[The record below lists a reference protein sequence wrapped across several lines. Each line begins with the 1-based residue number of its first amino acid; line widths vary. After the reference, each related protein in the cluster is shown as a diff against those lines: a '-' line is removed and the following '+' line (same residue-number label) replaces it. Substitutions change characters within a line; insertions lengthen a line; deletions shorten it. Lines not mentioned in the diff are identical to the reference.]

1 MIKLIIRWSIENRP
15 LILLMSLIL
24 AAWGIRSLGSIP
36 LDAIPDLSDT
46 QVIIKTSYPGQ
57 APQIIEDQVTYPITT
72 TMLTVPGA
80 TTVRG
85 YSFFGDSYV
94 YVLFDEDVDPYWARS
109 RVSEYLNEVEKTLPD
124 GAKTSLGPDAS
135 GVGWVYEYALVDK
148 TGQHDLSELRSIQDW
163 FLKYELESVPG
174 VAEIASLGGM
184 VKQYQ
189 IVIDPNVLLRE
200 LVTLSSVVN
209 ALQKGN
215 QEAGASVI
223 ELSEAEYMIRVHGY
237 LSSKEDI
244 GNVGPLGVNSVGDA
258 VFLRD
263 IAEIR
268 EGPAPRRGVAEL
280 DGKGEVVGGI
290 VIMRWQENALETIRL
305 VENRIKELK
314 LALPQ
319 GVELIETYNRADLI
333 QQSIDSLSNKLI
345 EEILIVILVCFL
357 FLMHIRSSLIIAI
370 SLPVGILSA
379 FIVMK
384 YQGINANIM
393 SLGGIAIAIGAMLDA
408 SIVMIENIH
417 KHLEINNANNDS
429 YIDKAENRIKIITD
443 ACVEVGPPL
452 FYSLIIITLSFLP
465 VFALEA
471 QEGRMFS
478 PLVYTKTYAM
488 AAAAGLSITLV
499 PVLAVYFI
507 RGNIKDEYANP
518 VNRWFSS
525 VYQPYIIRA
534 LNSPVKVILIAFVL
548 FLTAVWPWSEIGSEF
563 MPELNEGDLLYM
575 PTTLPGVSIGK
586 GRELL
591 QQTDR
596 LILTVPEVKQVFGK
610 IGRAETAT
618 DPAPLNMLE
627 TTIQL
632 KPKEEWREG
641 MTIKKIK
648 AELDARVNV
657 PGLVNAWLMPI
668 EARIDM
674 LATGVKTPVGIRVT
688 GPELKNVETISQQ
701 IESLAKS
708 IDGTASVIA
717 ERISNGRYI
726 DITIDRYNAGQ
737 QLFNIADL
745 QQIISTAVGG
755 MNITETV
762 EGRERYPVNIRYP
775 YDIRNSIS
783 KLRDL
788 PIVTKHG
795 DLLPLSE
802 FVDIKY
808 SDGPAMIKSENGRL
822 SVYVYIDINDRD
834 LGAYVNELKS
844 VINQEIKLPTGYSLS
859 WAGEFEYYERV
870 KEKLIF
876 IIPLTL
882 IIIFA
887 LLYLSFKNIMEP
899 LLVMLSVPFA
909 LLGGVWLLY
918 FYGVNLSVAVA
929 IGFIALAGV
938 AIEFSIV
945 MLIYL
950 NEAIRKN
957 APQTNEEL
965 RQAVLQGALRRVRP
979 KTMTVAIIIGGL
991 LPILLG
997 EGVGL
1002 EVMRPIAIPM
1012 VGGMFTAPLVSMF
1025 LLPALFYIYKKRSI
1039 PK

>member
-15 LILLMSLIL
+15 LILLLSLVL
-24 AAWGIRSLGSIP
+24 AAWGIRSITSIP

-109 RVSEYLNEVEKTLPD
+109 RVSEYLNEVERSLPE

-135 GVGWVYEYALVDK
+135 GVGWVYEYALVDR

-163 FLKYELESVPG
+163 FLKYELESIPG

-200 LVTLSSVVN
+200 LVTLSSVIN
-209 ALQKGN
+209 ALKKGN
-215 QEAGASVI
+215 QESGASVI
-223 ELSEAEYMIRVHGY
+223 EISEAEYMIRVHGY
-237 LSSKEDI
+237 LTSKEDI

-263 IAEIR
+263 IADIR

-290 VIMRWQENALETIRL
+290 VIMRWEENALDTIRL
-305 VENRIKELK
+305 VEDRIEELK
-314 LALPQ
+314 RALPQ
-319 GVELIETYNRADLI
+319 GVELVETYNRADLI
-333 QQSIDSLSNKLI
+333 QQSIESLSNKLI
-345 EEILIVILVCFL
+345 EEIIVVILVCFV
-357 FLMHIRSSLIIAI
+357 FLMHIRSSLVIAI

-417 KHLEINNANNDS
+417 KHLELNNNADINKS
-429 YIDKAENRIKIITD
+429 ERIKTITE
-443 ACVEVGPPL
+443 ACIEVGPPL

-478 PLVYTKTYAM
+478 PLAYTKTYAM

-507 RGNIKDEYANP
+507 HGKIMNEYDNP
-518 VNRWFSS
+518 VNRWFAS
-525 VYQPYIIRA
+525 VYQPYITRA
-534 LNSPVKVILIAFVL
+534 LNAPLKVIVLACVL
-548 FLTAVWPWSEIGSEF
+548 FLSSAWPWSEIGSEF

-575 PTTLPGVSIGK
+575 PTTLPGISIGK

-632 KPKEEWREG
+632 KPKQEWREG
-641 MTIKKIK
+641 MTIAKIK

-688 GPELKNVETISQQ
+688 GAELKDVEKIAQQ
-701 IESLAKS
+701 IETLARS

-726 DITIDRYNAGQ
+726 DITIDRFNAGQ
-737 QLFNIADL
+737 QLFNVGDL

-762 EGRERYPVNIRYP
+762 EGRERYPINIRYP

-788 PIVTKHG
+788 PVVTKHG

-802 FVDIKY
+802 FAEIKY
-808 SDGPAMIKSENGRL
+808 TDGPAMIKSENGRL

-844 VINQEIKLPTGYSLS
+844 VINDEVILPSGYSLA

-870 KEKLIF
+870 KEKLIY
-876 IIPLTL
+876 IIPVTL
-882 IIIFA
+882 IIIFV

-909 LLGGVWLLY
+909 LLGGFWLLY
-918 FYGVNLSVAVA
+918 FYGINLSVAVA
-929 IGFIALAGV
+929 IGFIALTGV

-950 NEAIRKN
+950 NEAIKKSVPKN
-957 APQTNEEL
+957 NEEL
-965 RQAVLQGALRRVRP
+965 RHAVLQGALRRVRP

-997 EGVGL
+997 DGVGL

-1025 LLPALFYIYKKRSI
+1025 LLPVLFYLYKKK
-1039 PK
+1039 PD

>member
-1 MIKLIIRWSIENRP
+1 LIKLIIRWSIENRP
-15 LILLMSLIL
+15 LILLLSLVI
-24 AAWGIRSLGSIP
+24 AAWGFRSITSIP

-109 RVSEYLNEVEKTLPD
+109 RVSEYLNEVERSLPE

-135 GVGWVYEYALVDK
+135 GVGWVYEYALVDR

-163 FLKYELESVPG
+163 FLKYELESIPG

-200 LVTLSSVVN
+200 LVTLSSVIN
-209 ALQKGN
+209 ALKKGN
-215 QEAGASVI
+215 QESGASVI
-223 ELSEAEYMIRVHGY
+223 EISEAEYMIRVHGY
-237 LSSKEDI
+237 LASKEDI

-263 IAEIR
+263 IADIR

-290 VIMRWQENALETIRL
+290 VIMRWQENALDTIRL
-305 VENRIKELK
+305 VEDRIEELK
-314 LALPQ
+314 RALPQ
-319 GVELIETYNRADLI
+319 GVELVETYNRADLI
-333 QQSIDSLSNKLI
+333 QQSIESLSSKLI
-345 EEILIVILVCFL
+345 EEIIVVILVCFV
-357 FLMHIRSSLIIAI
+357 FLMHIRSSLVIAI

-417 KHLEINNANNDS
+417 KHLELDDNADINVDINAS
-429 YIDKAENRIKIITD
+429 ERRIKIITE
-443 ACVEVGPPL
+443 ACIEVGPPL

-478 PLVYTKTYAM
+478 PLAYTKTYAM

-507 RGNIKDEYANP
+507 QGKIMNEYDNP
-518 VNRWFSS
+518 VNRWFAG
-525 VYQPYIIRA
+525 VYQPYITRA
-534 LNSPVKVILIAFVL
+534 LNAPLKVIVLACVL
-548 FLTAVWPWSEIGSEF
+548 FLTTAWPWSEIGSEF

-575 PTTLPGVSIGK
+575 PTTLPGISIGK

-632 KPKEEWREG
+632 KPKQEWREG
-641 MTIKKIK
+641 MTIAKIK

-688 GPELKNVETISQQ
+688 GAELKDVEKIAQQ
-701 IESLAKS
+701 IETLARS

-726 DITIDRYNAGQ
+726 DITIDRFNAGQ
-737 QLFNIADL
+737 QLFNVGDL

-762 EGRERYPVNIRYP
+762 EGRERYPINIRYP
-775 YDIRNSIS
+775 YDLRNSIS

-788 PIVTKHG
+788 PVVTKHG

-802 FVDIKY
+802 FAEIKFT
-808 SDGPAMIKSENGRL
+808 DGPAMIKSENGRL
-822 SVYVYIDINDRD
+822 SVYVYIDIDDRD

-844 VINQEIKLPTGYSLS
+844 VINDEVILPVGYSLA

-870 KEKLIF
+870 KEKLIY
-876 IIPLTL
+876 IIPVTL
-882 IIIFA
+882 IIIFV

-909 LLGGVWLLY
+909 LLGGFWLLY
-918 FYGVNLSVAVA
+918 FYGINLSVAVA
-929 IGFIALAGV
+929 IGFIALTGV

-950 NEAIRKN
+950 NEAIKKN
-957 APQTNEEL
+957 VPKTNEEL
-965 RQAVLQGALRRVRP
+965 RHAVLQGALRRVRP

-997 EGVGL
+997 DGVGL

-1025 LLPALFYIYKKRSI
+1025 LLPVLFYLYKKK
-1039 PK
+1039 PD

>member
-1 MIKLIIRWSIENRP
+1 MINVIIRWSIDNRP

-24 AAWGIRSLGSIP
+24 AVWGIRSIGSIP

-109 RVSEYLNEVEKTLPD
+109 RVSEYLNEVEKTLPE

-135 GVGWVYEYALVDK
+135 GVGWIYEYALIDK

-189 IVIDPNVLLRE
+189 IIIDPNVLHNE

-209 ALQKGN
+209 ALKNGN
-215 QEAGASVI
+215 QESGASVL

-305 VENRIKELK
+305 VEQRIEELK
-314 LALPQ
+314 LALPK

-333 QQSIDSLSNKLI
+333 QQSIESLSSKLI
-345 EEILIVILVCFL
+345 EEIIIVILVCVL
-357 FLMHIRSSLIIAI
+357 FLMHIRSSLVIAI
-370 SLPVGILSA
+370 SLPIGILSA

-417 KHLEINNANNDS
+417 KHLEINNSNINKS
-429 YIDKAENRIKIITD
+429 ENRIKIISD
-443 ACVEVGPPL
+443 ACVEVGAPL
-452 FYSLIIITLSFLP
+452 FYSLIIITMSFLP

-478 PLVYTKTYAM
+478 PLAFTKTYAM

-518 VNRWFSS
+518 INRWFASI
-525 VYQPYIIRA
+525 YQPYITKA
-534 LNSPVKVILIAFVL
+534 LNSPGKVIVFAFVL
-548 FLTAVWPWSEIGSEF
+548 FLTSVWPWSEIGSEF

-575 PTTLPGVSIGK
+575 PTTLPGISIGK

-674 LATGVKTPVGIRVT
+674 LATGVKTPVGIRVS
-688 GPELKNVETISQQ
+688 GPELKSVETISQQ

-737 QLFNIADL
+737 QLFNVGDL

-762 EGRERYPVNIRYP
+762 EGRERYPINIRYP

-802 FVDIKY
+802 FAAIQY

-822 SVYVYIDINDRD
+822 SVYVYIDIVNRD
-834 LGAYVNELKS
+834 LGAYVNDLKS
-844 VINQEIKLPTGYSLS
+844 VISQNIKLPSGYSLS
-859 WAGEFEYYERV
+859 WAGEFEYFERV
-870 KEKLIF
+870 KEKLIY

-882 IIIFA
+882 IIIFV

-899 LLVMLSVPFA
+899 LLIMLSVPFA

-918 FYGVNLSVAVA
+918 FYNVNLSVAVA

-938 AIEFSIV
+938 AIEFGIV

-950 NEAIRKN
+950 NQAINKSE
-957 APQTNEEL
+957 PQTNEEL

-997 EGVGL
+997 EGTGL

-1025 LLPALFYIYKKRSI
+1025 LLPVLFYFYKKKSD
-1039 PK
+1039 

>member
-1 MIKLIIRWSIENRP
+1 
-15 LILLMSLIL
+15 MSLIL
-24 AAWGIRSLGSIP
+24 TVWGLRSIGSIP

-46 QVIIKTSYPGQ
+46 QVIIKTSFPGQ

-80 TTVRG
+80 STVRG

-135 GVGWVYEYALVDK
+135 GVGWVYEYALIDK

-163 FLKYELESVPG
+163 FLKYELESIPG

-200 LVTLSSVVN
+200 LVTLSSVIK
-209 ALQKGN
+209 ALKNGN
-215 QEAGASVI
+215 QESGASVL

-258 VFLRD
+258 VFMRD

-305 VENRIKELK
+305 VEQRIEELK

-333 QQSIDSLSNKLI
+333 QQSIESLSKKLI
-345 EEILIVILVCFL
+345 EEIIIVILVCVL
-357 FLMHIRSSLIIAI
+357 FLMHVRSSLVIAI

-417 KHLEINNANNDS
+417 KHIEINNSAVN
-429 YIDKAENRIKIITD
+429 KVEQRIKIITD

-478 PLVYTKTYAM
+478 PLAYTKTYAM

-507 RGNIKDEYANP
+507 RGNIKDEFSNP
-518 VNRWFSS
+518 LNRWFSS
-525 VYQPYIIRA
+525 IYQPYITRA
-534 LNSPVKVILIAFVL
+534 LNSPVKVILMAFVL
-548 FLTAVWPWSEIGSEF
+548 FLTSAWPWSEIGSEF
-563 MPELNEGDLLYM
+563 MPQLNEGDLLYM
-575 PTTLPGVSIGK
+575 PTTLPGISIGK

-632 KPKEEWREG
+632 KPKEQWREG

-674 LATGVKTPVGIRVT
+674 LATGVKTPVGIRVS
-688 GPELKNVETISQQ
+688 GPELKKVEKISQQ

-737 QLFNIADL
+737 QLFNVGDL

-755 MNITETV
+755 MNITETL
-762 EGRERYPVNIRYP
+762 EGRERYPINIRYP

-802 FVDIKY
+802 FADIQY

-822 SVYVYIDINDRD
+822 SVYVYIDIANRD
-834 LGAYVNELKS
+834 LGAYVNDLKLL
-844 VINQEIKLPTGYSLS
+844 INQEIKLPSGYSLS
-859 WAGEFEYYERV
+859 WAGEFEYFERV
-870 KEKLIF
+870 KEKLLY

-882 IIIFA
+882 IIIFV

-899 LLVMLSVPFA
+899 LLIMLSVPFA

-918 FYGVNLSVAVA
+918 FYGLNLSVAVA
-929 IGFIALAGV
+929 IGFIALTGV

-950 NEAIRKN
+950 NEAIKKT

-997 EGVGL
+997 EGSGL
-1002 EVMRPIAIPM
+1002 EVMRPIAVPM

-1025 LLPALFYIYKKRSI
+1025 LLPVLFYLYKKNSLFR
-1039 PK
+1039 KL

>member
-1 MIKLIIRWSIENRP
+1 
-15 LILLMSLIL
+15 MSLIL
-24 AAWGIRSLGSIP
+24 AVWGIRSIGSIP

-109 RVSEYLNEVEKTLPD
+109 RVSEYLNEVERTLPE

-163 FLKYELESVPG
+163 FLKYELESIPG

-200 LVTLSSVVN
+200 LVTLSSVIN

-215 QEAGASVI
+215 QESGASVLEI
-223 ELSEAEYMIRVHGY
+223 SEAEYMIRVHGY

-305 VENRIKELK
+305 VENRIEELK

-319 GVELIETYNRADLI
+319 GVELIETYNRANLI
-333 QQSIDSLSNKLI
+333 QRSIKSLTDKLI
-345 EEILIVILVCFL
+345 EEIIVVILVCVL
-357 FLMHIRSSLIIAI
+357 FLMHIRSSLVIAI

-429 YIDKAENRIKIITD
+429 YANKTENRIKIITD

-499 PVLAVYFI
+499 PVLSVYFI
-507 RGNIKDEYANP
+507 RGNIKDEHANP
-518 VNRWFSS
+518 INRWFSS

-534 LNSPVKVILIAFVL
+534 LNAPVKVILIAFVL
-548 FLTAVWPWSEIGSEF
+548 FLTSVWPWSETGSEF

-674 LATGVKTPVGIRVT
+674 LATGVKTPVGIRVS

-737 QLFNIADL
+737 QLFNVGDL

-802 FVDIKY
+802 FADIQY

-822 SVYVYIDINDRD
+822 SVYVYIDIADRD

-844 VINQEIKLPTGYSLS
+844 MIDQKIKLPTGYSLS
-859 WAGEFEYYERV
+859 WAGEFEYFERV
-870 KEKLIF
+870 KEKLIY

-882 IIIFA
+882 IIIFV
-887 LLYLSFKNIMEP
+887 LLYLSFKNIIEP
-899 LLVMLSVPFA
+899 LLIMLSVPFA
-909 LLGGVWLLY
+909 LLGGIWLLY
-918 FYGVNLSVAVA
+918 FYGLNLSVAVA
-929 IGFIALAGV
+929 IGFIALTGV

-950 NEAIRKN
+950 NDAIKKSV
-957 APQTNEEL
+957 PVTNEEL
-965 RQAVLQGALRRVRP
+965 RQAVLQGALKRVRP

-997 EGVGL
+997 EGTGL

-1012 VGGMFTAPLVSMF
+1012 IGGMFTAPLVSMF
-1025 LLPALFYIYKKRSI
+1025 LLPVLFYLYKKK
-1039 PK
+1039 PD

>member
-1 MIKLIIRWSIENRP
+1 LIKTIIRWSIENRP
-15 LILLMSLIL
+15 MILLISLIL
-24 AAWGIRSLGSIP
+24 AVWGVRSISSIP

-57 APQIIEDQVTYPITT
+57 SPQIIEDQITYPVTT
-72 TMLTVPGA
+72 AMLGVPGA

-109 RVSEYLNEVEKTLPD
+109 RVSEYLNEIEKTLPER
-124 GAKTSLGPDAS
+124 AKVSLGPDAS
-135 GVGWVYEYALVDK
+135 GVGWVYEYALIDK
-148 TGQHDLSELRSIQDW
+148 TGKHDLSELRSIQDW
-163 FLKYELESVPG
+163 FLKYELEPLPG

-189 IVIDPNVLLRE
+189 IILDPNVLHNE

-209 ALQKGN
+209 ALHNGN

-223 ELSEAEYMIRVHGY
+223 EMSEAEYMIRVHGY
-237 LSSKEDI
+237 LSGKEELARL
-244 GNVGPLGVNSVGDA
+244 GPLGVNSVGDA
-258 VFLRD
+258 VFLGNV
-263 IAEIR
+263 AEIR

-290 VIMRWQENALETIRL
+290 VIMRWKENALDTIRL
-305 VENRIKELK
+305 VQDRIEQLRS
-314 LALPQ
+314 ALPE

-333 QQSIDSLSNKLI
+333 HQSIKSLSKRLI
-345 EEILIVILVCFL
+345 EEIIIVILVCAL
-357 FLMHIRSSLIIAI
+357 FLLHIRSSLVVAI
-370 SLPVGILSA
+370 SLPIGILTA
-379 FIVMK
+379 FIVIK
-384 YQGINANIM
+384 HQGINANIM

-417 KHLEINNANNDS
+417 KQLELNHG
-429 YIDKAENRIKIITD
+429 KEVNRIQIITD
-443 ACVEVGPPL
+443 ACIEVGPPL
-452 FYSLIIITLSFLP
+452 FYSLIIIALSFLP

-471 QEGRMFS
+471 QEGRLFI
-478 PLVYTKTYAM
+478 PLAYTKTYAM

-507 RGNIKDEYANP
+507 RGNIKNEDANP
-518 VNRWFSS
+518 INRWLAR
-525 VYQPYIIRA
+525 VYEPYITFA
-534 LNSPVKVILIAFVL
+534 LHSPLKTLVIASVL
-548 FLTAVWPWSEIGSEF
+548 LLSTAWPWSETGSEF

-575 PTTLPGVSIGK
+575 PTTLPSISIGK

-627 TTIQL
+627 TTIRL
-632 KPKEEWREG
+632 KPKNEWREG
-641 MTIKKIK
+641 MNIEKIK
-648 AELDARVNV
+648 AELDEKVKV

-668 EARIDM
+668 GARIDM
-674 LATGVKTPVGIRVT
+674 LATGVKTPVGIKVS
-688 GPELKNVETISQQ
+688 GKTIEGIENISLQ
-701 IESLAKS
+701 IEKLAKT

-717 ERISNGRYI
+717 ERTSNGRYI

-755 MNITETV
+755 INITETV
-762 EGRERYPVNIRYP
+762 EGRERYPVNVRYP
-775 YDIRNSIS
+775 HDMRNSVS

-802 FVDIKY
+802 LADIKIV
-808 SDGPAMIKSENGRL
+808 DGPAMIKSENGRL
-822 SVYVYIDINDRD
+822 SSYVYIDIRDRD
-834 LGAYVNELKS
+834 MGTYVEELKS
-844 VINQEIKLPTGYSLS
+844 LLDHAIKLPAGYSLT
-859 WAGEFEYYERV
+859 WAGKLQYYERA
-870 KEKLIF
+870 KEKLF
-876 IIPLTL
+876 YIIPLVL
-882 IIIFA
+882 VIIFI
-887 LLYLSFKNIMEP
+887 LLFLSFKNIIEP
-899 LLVMLSVPFA
+899 LLVMMSVPFA

-918 FYGVNLSVAVA
+918 FYGINLSVAVA

-938 AIEFSIV
+938 ATEFGIV

-950 NEAIRKN
+950 NEAIKRNK
-957 APQTNEEL
+957 PQTRETL
-965 RQAVLQGALRRVRP
+965 RQAVLEGALKRVRP
-979 KTMTVAIIIGGL
+979 KTMTVAVIIGGL
-991 LPILLG
+991 LPILLSDG
-997 EGVGL
+997 IGL
-1002 EVMRPIAIPM
+1002 EVMRPIAVPM
-1012 VGGMFTAPLVSMF
+1012 VGGMVTAPLVSMF
-1025 LLPALFYIYKKRSI
+1025 LLPVLFYIYKK
-1039 PK
+1039 KAMGFNADL

>member
-1 MIKLIIRWSIENRP
+1 
-15 LILLMSLIL
+15 MSLIL

-94 YVLFDEDVDPYWARS
+94 YVLFDEGVDPYWARS
-109 RVSEYLNEVEKTLPD
+109 RVSEYLNEVERTLPE
-124 GAKTSLGPDAS
+124 GARTSLGPDAS
-135 GVGWVYEYALVDK
+135 GVGWIYEYALVDK
-148 TGQHDLSELRSIQDW
+148 TGQHDLGDLRSIQDW

-200 LVTLSSVVN
+200 LVTLSSVVK
-209 ALQKGN
+209 ALRKGN
-215 QEAGASVI
+215 QESGASVI
-223 ELSEAEYMIRVHGY
+223 EISEAEYMIRVHGY
-237 LSSKEDI
+237 LSSIEDI
-244 GNVGPLGVNSVGDA
+244 GNVGPLGVNSVGEA

-263 IAEIR
+263 IAQIR

-290 VIMRWQENALETIRL
+290 VIMRWEENALETIRR
-305 VENRIKELK
+305 VESRIEELK
-314 LALPQ
+314 QALPE
-319 GVELIETYNRADLI
+319 GVELIETYNRANLI
-333 QQSIDSLSNKLI
+333 QQSIESLSSKLI
-345 EEILIVILVCFL
+345 EEIIVVILVCAL

-370 SLPVGILSA
+370 SLPIGILTA

-417 KHLEINNANNDS
+417 KRLELNNTSKHVED
-429 YIDKAENRIKIITD
+429 RIKIITE

-478 PLVYTKTYAM
+478 PLAYTKTYAM

-507 RGNIKDEYANP
+507 HGKIKDEHANP
-518 VNRWFSS
+518 VNRWFSRI
-525 VYQPYIIRA
+525 YQPYIQRA
-534 LNSPVKVILIAFVL
+534 LNSPDKVIIFAFAL
-548 FLTAVWPWSEIGSEF
+548 LLTSAWPWSQTGSEF

-632 KPKEEWREG
+632 KPREEWRDG
-641 MTIKKIK
+641 MTINKIK
-648 AELDARVNV
+648 AELDEIVNV

-688 GPELKNVETISQQ
+688 GAELKKVEKIAHH
-701 IESLAKS
+701 IETLAKS

-726 DITIDRYNAGQ
+726 NITIDRYNAGQ
-737 QLFNIADL
+737 QLFNVGDL
-745 QQIISTAVGG
+745 QEIISSAVGG

-762 EGRERYPVNIRYP
+762 EGRERYPINIRYP

-788 PIVTKHG
+788 PVVTKHG
-795 DLLPLSE
+795 ELLPLSE
-802 FVDIKY
+802 FAEIEY
-808 SDGPAMIKSENGRL
+808 ADGPAMIKSENGRL
-822 SVYVYIDINDRD
+822 SVYVYIDIKQRD
-834 LGAYVNELKS
+834 LGAYVKELKS
-844 VINQEIKLPTGYSLS
+844 LIANEVVLPTGYSLA

-870 KEKLIF
+870 KEKLF
-876 IIPLTL
+876 YIIPLTL
-882 IIIFA
+882 IIIFV
-887 LLYLSFKNIMEP
+887 LLYLSFKNITEP
-899 LLVMLSVPFA
+899 LMVMLSVPFA

-918 FYGVNLSVAVA
+918 FYDINLSVAVA

-938 AIEFSIV
+938 AIEFSIL

-950 NEAIRKN
+950 NDSIKQN
-957 APQTNEEL
+957 KPQTSEEL

-997 EGVGL
+997 DGTGL
-1002 EVMRPIAIPM
+1002 EVMRPIAIPL

-1025 LLPALFYIYKKRSI
+1025 LMPVLFYFYKKKTYI
-1039 PK
+1039 A

>member
-1 MIKLIIRWSIENRP
+1 LIRSIIRWSIENRP
-15 LILLMSLIL
+15 LILLISLIL

-94 YVLFDEDVDPYWARS
+94 YVLFDEGVDPYWARS
-109 RVSEYLNEVEKTLPD
+109 RVSEYLNEVEKTLPE
-124 GAKTSLGPDAS
+124 GARTSLGPDAS
-135 GVGWVYEYALVDK
+135 GVGWVYEYALIDK
-148 TGQHDLSELRSIQDW
+148 TGQYDLGDLRSIQDW
-163 FLKYELESVPG
+163 FLKYELKSVPG

-189 IVIDPNVLLRE
+189 IIIDPNVLLRE
-200 LVTLSSVVN
+200 LVTLSSVIN
-209 ALQKGN
+209 ALKKGN
-215 QEAGASVI
+215 QESGASVI
-223 ELSEAEYMIRVHGY
+223 EISEAEYMIRVHGY

-244 GNVGPLGVNSVGDA
+244 GNVGPLGVNSVGEA
-258 VFLRD
+258 VFIRD

-268 EGPAPRRGVAEL
+268 EGPASRRGVAEL

-290 VIMRWQENALETIRL
+290 VIMRWQENALDTIRR
-305 VENRIKELK
+305 VESRIEELK
-314 LALPQ
+314 LALPE
-319 GVELIETYNRADLI
+319 GVELVETYNRANLI
-333 QQSIDSLSNKLI
+333 QQSIESLSNKLI
-345 EEILIVILVCFL
+345 EEIIVVILVCVL
-357 FLMHIRSSLIIAI
+357 FLMHIRSSLVIAI
-370 SLPVGILSA
+370 SLPIGILSA

-393 SLGGIAIAIGAMLDA
+393 SLGGIAIAVGAMLDA

-417 KHLEINNANNDS
+417 KRLELSNAS
-429 YIDKAENRIKIITD
+429 KHAENRIKIITD

-478 PLVYTKTYAM
+478 PLAFTKTYAM
-488 AAAAGLSITLV
+488 AAAAALSITLV

-507 RGNIKDEYANP
+507 RGKIKREQDNP
-518 VNRWFSS
+518 VNRYFSR
-525 VYQPYIIRA
+525 VYQPVITSA
-534 LNSPVKVILIAFVL
+534 LNSPAKILIVAIIL
-548 FLTAVWPWSEIGSEF
+548 LLSCLWPWLETGSEF

-586 GRELL
+586 ARELL

-596 LILTVPEVKQVFGK
+596 MILTVPEVKRVFGK

-618 DPAPLNMLE
+618 DPAPLNMIE

-632 KPKEEWREG
+632 KPENEWREG
-641 MTIKKIK
+641 MTIQGIK
-648 AELDARVNV
+648 EELDERVKV

-668 EARIDM
+668 GARIDM
-674 LATGVKTPVGIRVT
+674 LATGVKTPIGIKVS
-688 GPELKNVETISQQ
+688 GSDLTIIEKLSQE
-701 IESLAKS
+701 IEKLAKKIPGAS
-708 IDGTASVIA
+708 SVIA

-755 MNITETV
+755 VSVTETL
-762 EGRERYPVNIRYP
+762 EGRERYPINVRYP

-788 PIVTKHG
+788 PVVTKHG

-802 FVDIKY
+802 VADIQY
-808 SDGPAMIKSENGRL
+808 TDGPAMIKSENGRL
-822 SVYVYIDINDRD
+822 SIYVYIDIKERD
-834 LGAYVNELKS
+834 LGSYVDELKLS
-844 VINQEIKLPTGYSLS
+844 IDKEVRIPSGYSVS
-859 WAGEFEYYERV
+859 WAGKFEYYERV
-870 KEKLIF
+870 KEKLIY

-882 IIIFA
+882 IIIFI
-887 LLYLSFKNIMEP
+887 LLYLSFRNIIES
-899 LLVMLSVPFA
+899 LLVMLCVPFA
-909 LLGGVWLLY
+909 LVGGIWLLY
-918 FYGVNLSVAVA
+918 IYQIDLSVSVA

-938 AIEFSIV
+938 ATEFGIV

-950 NEAIRKN
+950 KQSIARYQPETKD
-957 APQTNEEL
+957 QL
-965 RQAVLQGALRRVRP
+965 RQAVLDGALKRVRP

-997 EGVGL
+997 EGSGI
-1002 EVMRPIAIPM
+1002 EVMRPIAVPM
-1012 VGGMFTAPLVSMF
+1012 VGGMITAPLVSMF
-1025 LLPALFYIYKKRSI
+1025 LLPVVFYMYKIRQI
-1039 PK
+1039 NNA

>member
-15 LILLMSLIL
+15 LILLLSLIL
-24 AAWGIRSLGSIP
+24 AVWGIRSLGSIP

-57 APQIIEDQVTYPITT
+57 APQIIEDQVTYPITS

-94 YVLFDEDVDPYWARS
+94 YVLFDEGVDPYWARS
-109 RVSEYLNEVEKTLPD
+109 RVSEYLNEVERTLPD

-200 LVTLSSVVN
+200 LVTLSSVIT
-209 ALQKGN
+209 ALKKGN
-215 QEAGASVI
+215 QESGASVI
-223 ELSEAEYMIRVHGY
+223 EISEAEYMIRVHGY

-244 GNVGPLGVNSVGDA
+244 GNVGPLGINSVGQA

-305 VENRIKELK
+305 VEDRIEELK

-333 QQSIDSLSNKLI
+333 QRSIGSLTSKLI
-345 EEILIVILVCFL
+345 EEIIVVILVCAL
-357 FLMHIRSSLIIAI
+357 FLMHIRSSLVIAI
-370 SLPVGILSA
+370 SLPIGILSA

-417 KHLEINNANNDS
+417 KHLEINNA
-429 YIDKAENRIKIITD
+429 AESRIKTITD

-525 VYQPYIIRA
+525 IYQPYIIRA
-534 LNSPVKVILIAFVL
+534 LNAPVKVILIAFVL
-548 FLTAVWPWSEIGSEF
+548 LLTSVWPWSETGSEF

-575 PTTLPGVSIGK
+575 PTTLPGISIGK

-632 KPKEEWREG
+632 KPKDEWREG

-648 AELDARVNV
+648 AELDERVNV

-688 GPELKNVETISQQ
+688 GAELKTVEKIAQQ
-701 IESLAKS
+701 IEVQAKA

-737 QLFNIADL
+737 QLFNVGDL

-783 KLRDL
+783 RLRDL
-788 PIVTKHG
+788 PVVAKHG

-802 FVDIKY
+802 FMDIKY
-808 SDGPAMIKSENGRL
+808 ADGPAMIKSENGRL
-822 SVYVYIDINDRD
+822 SVYVYIDIMDRD
-834 LGAYVNELKS
+834 LGTYVNELKS
-844 VINQEIKLPTGYSLS
+844 VINKEILLPDGYSLS

-882 IIIFA
+882 IIIFI

-918 FYGVNLSVAVA
+918 FYGLNLSVAVA
-929 IGFIALAGV
+929 IGFIALTGV

-950 NEAIRKN
+950 NDAINKTE
-957 APQTNEEL
+957 PQTNEEL
-965 RQAVLQGALRRVRP
+965 RKAVLQGALKRVRP

-997 EGVGL
+997 EGTGL

-1025 LLPALFYIYKKRSI
+1025 LLPVLFYLYKKKSD
-1039 PK
+1039 

>member
-1 MIKLIIRWSIENRP
+1 
-15 LILLMSLIL
+15 MSLIL

-57 APQIIEDQVTYPITT
+57 APQIIEDQVTYPITS

-124 GAKTSLGPDAS
+124 AAKTSLGPDAS
-135 GVGWVYEYALVDK
+135 GVGWVYEYALIDK

-189 IVIDPNVLLRE
+189 VVIDPNVLLRE
-200 LVTLSSVVN
+200 LVTLSSVIKQ
-209 ALQKGN
+209 LKEGN
-215 QEAGASVI
+215 QESGASVL

-244 GNVGPLGVNSVGDA
+244 GNVGPLGVNAVGEA

-305 VENRIKELK
+305 VQDRIKELK

-333 QQSIDSLSNKLI
+333 QRSIDSLSDKLI
-345 EEILIVILVCFL
+345 EEIIIVILVCFV
-357 FLMHIRSSLIIAI
+357 FLMHIRSSLVIAI

-417 KHLEINNANNDS
+417 KHLEINNAS
-429 YIDKAENRIKIITD
+429 GDKAESRIKIITD

-478 PLVYTKTYAM
+478 PLAFTKTYAM

-507 RGNIKDEYANP
+507 HGRIKDEYANP
-518 VNRWFSS
+518 VNRWFASI
-525 VYQPYIIRA
+525 YQPYINRA
-534 LNSPVKVILIAFVL
+534 LNSPVKVIVLAFAL
-548 FLTAVWPWSEIGSEF
+548 LLTSVWPWSEIGSEF

-575 PTTLPGVSIGK
+575 PTTLPGISIGK

-641 MTIKKIK
+641 MTIGKIK

-688 GPELKNVETISQQ
+688 GAELKNIEKIAQQ
-701 IESLAKS
+701 IEKLAKS
-708 IDGTASVIA
+708 IDGTASAIA

-737 QLFNIADL
+737 QLFNVGDL

-788 PIVTKHG
+788 PVVTKHG

-844 VINQEIKLPTGYSLS
+844 VINNEVSLPAGYSLS

-870 KEKLIF
+870 KEKLVY

-882 IIIFA
+882 IIIFI
-887 LLYLSFKNIMEP
+887 LLYLSFKNIIEP

-950 NEAIRKN
+950 NEAIKKS
-957 APQTNEEL
+957 APKTNEEL

-997 EGVGL
+997 EGTGL
-1002 EVMRPIAIPM
+1002 EVEVMRPIAIPM

-1025 LLPALFYIYKKRSI
+1025 LLPVLFYFYKKK
-1039 PK
+1039 P

>member
-1 MIKLIIRWSIENRP
+1 MIKLIIQWSIENRL
-15 LILLMSLIL
+15 LILLLSLIL
-24 AAWGIRSLGSIP
+24 AVWGMRSLSSIP

-57 APQIIEDQVTYPITT
+57 APQIIEDQITYPITS

-94 YVLFDEDVDPYWARS
+94 YVLFDEGVDPYWARS
-109 RVSEYLNEVEKTLPD
+109 RVSEYLIEVEKTLPD
-124 GAKTSLGPDAS
+124 GAKSSLGPDAS
-135 GVGWVYEYALVDK
+135 GVGWIYEYALIDK
-148 TGQHDLSELRSIQDW
+148 TGKHDPGELRSIQDW

-200 LVTLSSVVN
+200 LVTLSSVIS
-209 ALQKGN
+209 ALKNGN
-215 QEAGASVI
+215 QESGASVI

-237 LSSKEDI
+237 LSSIEDI

-290 VIMRWQENALETIRL
+290 VIMRWQENALDTIRH
-305 VENRIKELK
+305 VEQRIEELK

-319 GVELIETYNRADLI
+319 GVELIETYNRAHLI
-333 QQSIDSLSNKLI
+333 QQSIESLTDKLI
-345 EEILIVILVCFL
+345 EEIIIVILVCVL

-417 KHLEINNANNDS
+417 KHLELNNKNHNV
-429 YIDKAENRIKIITD
+429 ENRIKIITD

-452 FYSLIIITLSFLP
+452 FYSLVIITLSFLP

-471 QEGRMFS
+471 QEGRMFR
-478 PLVYTKTYAM
+478 PLAFTKTYAM

-507 RGNIKDEYANP
+507 RGNIKDELENP
-518 VNRWFSS
+518 VNRWFSCA
-525 VYQPYIIRA
+525 YQPYITRA
-534 LNSPVKVILIAFVL
+534 LNSPVKVISIAFVL
-548 FLTAVWPWSEIGSEF
+548 FLTSVWPWTEIGSEF

-575 PTTLPGVSIGK
+575 PTTLPGISIGK

-648 AELDARVNV
+648 AELDAIVNV

-674 LATGVKTPVGIRVT
+674 LATGVKTPVGIRVS
-688 GPELKNVETISQQ
+688 GPELKDVERISQQ
-701 IESLAKS
+701 IESLAKT

-737 QLFNIADL
+737 QLFNVGDL

-762 EGRERYPVNIRYP
+762 EGRERYPINIRYP
-775 YDIRNSIS
+775 YDIRNSLA

-802 FVDIKY
+802 FAEIKY

-822 SVYVYIDINDRD
+822 SVYVYIDIADRD
-834 LGAYVNELKS
+834 LGAYVNDLKS
-844 VINQEIKLPTGYSLS
+844 VINSEILMPTGYSLS
-859 WAGEFEYYERV
+859 WAGEFEYFERV
-870 KEKLIF
+870 KEKLIY

-882 IIIFA
+882 IIIFV

-899 LLVMLSVPFA
+899 LLIMLSVPFA
-909 LLGGVWLLY
+909 LSGGIWLLY
-918 FYGVNLSVAVA
+918 FYGLNLSVAVA
-929 IGFIALAGV
+929 IGFIALTGV

-950 NEAIRKN
+950 NSAIKKN
-957 APQTNEEL
+957 SPQTNEEL
-965 RQAVLQGALRRVRP
+965 KQAVLQGALRRVRP

-997 EGVGL
+997 EGTGL
-1002 EVMRPIAIPM
+1002 EVMRPIAVPM

-1025 LLPALFYIYKKRSI
+1025 LLPVLFYFYKRK
-1039 PK
+1039 PG

>member
-1 MIKLIIRWSIENRP
+1 M
-15 LILLMSLIL
+15 
-24 AAWGIRSLGSIP
+24 
-36 LDAIPDLSDT
+36 
-46 QVIIKTSYPGQ
+46 
-57 APQIIEDQVTYPITT
+57 
-72 TMLTVPGA
+72 
-80 TTVRG
+80 
-85 YSFFGDSYV
+85 
-94 YVLFDEDVDPYWARS
+94 
-109 RVSEYLNEVEKTLPD
+109 
-124 GAKTSLGPDAS
+124 
-135 GVGWVYEYALVDK
+135 
-148 TGQHDLSELRSIQDW
+148 RSIQDW

-174 VAEIASLGGM
+174 VAEVASLGGM

-189 IVIDPNVLLRE
+189 IVIDPNVLQKE
-200 LVTLSSVVN
+200 LVTLASVIN
-209 ALQKGN
+209 ALRNGN
-215 QEAGASVI
+215 QESGASVI

-237 LSSKEDI
+237 LSSLEDI
-244 GNVGPLGVNSVGDA
+244 GDVGPLGVNSVGEA

-263 IAEIR
+263 IAQIR
-268 EGPAPRRGVAEL
+268 TGPAPRRGVAEL

-290 VIMRWQENALETIRL
+290 VIMRWQENALDTIRL
-305 VENRIKELK
+305 VEKRIAELK
-314 LALPQ
+314 QALPE

-333 QQSIDSLSNKLI
+333 ERSIKSLSSKLI
-345 EEILIVILVCFL
+345 EEIIVVILVCVL
-357 FLMHIRSSLIIAI
+357 FLMHIRSSLVVAI

-379 FIVMK
+379 FIIMK

-417 KHLEINNANNDS
+417 KHLEMNHANNNA
-429 YIDKAENRIKIITD
+429 AESRIKIITD

-452 FYSLIIITLSFLP
+452 FYSLVIITLSFLP

-478 PLVYTKTYAM
+478 PLAFTKTYAM
-488 AAAAGLSITLV
+488 ASAAALSITLV

-507 RGNIKDEYANP
+507 RGTIKAEYANP
-518 VNRWFSS
+518 VNRWFASA
-525 VYQPYIIRA
+525 YKPYIMRA
-534 LNSPVKVILIAFVL
+534 LNSPHKVIVIACVL
-548 FLTAVWPWSEIGSEF
+548 LLTSVWPWSEIGSEF
-563 MPELNEGDLLYM
+563 MPQLNEGDLLYM
-575 PTTLPGVSIGK
+575 PTTLPGISIGK

-632 KPKEEWREG
+632 KPKEQWREG

-674 LATGVKTPVGIRVT
+674 LATGVKTPVGIRVI
-688 GPELKNVETISQQ
+688 GADLNNVEAISQQ

-708 IDGTASVIA
+708 IEGTASAIA
-717 ERISNGRYI
+717 ERISKGRYI

-737 QLFNIADL
+737 QLFNVGDL

-755 MNITETV
+755 VNITETV
-762 EGRERYPVNIRYP
+762 EGRERYPVNVRYP
-775 YDIRNSIS
+775 YDLRNSLS

-802 FVDIKY
+802 FADIEY
-808 SDGPAMIKSENGRL
+808 TDGPAMIKSENGRL
-822 SVYVYIDINDRD
+822 SVYVYIDIVDRD
-834 LGAYVNELKS
+834 LGAYVRDLKS
-844 VINQEIKLPTGYSLS
+844 AINSEIILPAGYSLS

-870 KEKLIF
+870 NNRLIY

-882 IIIFA
+882 IIIFI

-918 FYGVNLSVAVA
+918 FYGVNLSLAVA

-938 AIEFSIV
+938 AIEFGIV

-950 NEAIRKN
+950 NEAINKS

-997 EGVGL
+997 DGAGL

-1012 VGGMFTAPLVSMF
+1012 VGGMLTAPLVSMF
-1025 LLPALFYIYKKRSI
+1025 LIPVLFYFYKKK
-1039 PK
+1039 PG

>member
-1 MIKLIIRWSIENRP
+1 
-15 LILLMSLIL
+15 
-24 AAWGIRSLGSIP
+24 
-36 LDAIPDLSDT
+36 
-46 QVIIKTSYPGQ
+46 
-57 APQIIEDQVTYPITT
+57 
-72 TMLTVPGA
+72 
-80 TTVRG
+80 
-85 YSFFGDSYV
+85 
-94 YVLFDEDVDPYWARS
+94 
-109 RVSEYLNEVEKTLPD
+109 VE
-124 GAKTSLGPDAS
+124 S
-135 GVGWVYEYALVDK
+135 
-148 TGQHDLSELRSIQDW
+148 
-163 FLKYELESVPG
+163 
-174 VAEIASLGGM
+174 
-184 VKQYQ
+184 
-189 IVIDPNVLLRE
+189 
-200 LVTLSSVVN
+200 
-209 ALQKGN
+209 
-215 QEAGASVI
+215 
-223 ELSEAEYMIRVHGY
+223 
-237 LSSKEDI
+237 
-244 GNVGPLGVNSVGDA
+244 
-258 VFLRD
+258 
-263 IAEIR
+263 
-268 EGPAPRRGVAEL
+268 
-280 DGKGEVVGGI
+280 
-290 VIMRWQENALETIRL
+290 
-305 VENRIKELK
+305 RIK
-314 LALPQ
+314 
-319 GVELIETYNRADLI
+319 V
-333 QQSIDSLSNKLI
+333 
-345 EEILIVILVCFL
+345 
-357 FLMHIRSSLIIAI
+357 
-370 SLPVGILSA
+370 
-379 FIVMK
+379 
-384 YQGINANIM
+384 
-393 SLGGIAIAIGAMLDA
+393 
-408 SIVMIENIH
+408 
-417 KHLEINNANNDS
+417 
-429 YIDKAENRIKIITD
+429 ITD

-452 FYSLIIITLSFLP
+452 FYSLVIITLSFLP

-478 PLVYTKTYAM
+478 PLAFTKTYAM
-488 AAAAGLSITLV
+488 ASAAALSITLV

-507 RGNIKDEYANP
+507 RGTIKAEYANP
-518 VNRWFSS
+518 VNRWFASA
-525 VYQPYIIRA
+525 YQPFIMRA
-534 LNSPVKVILIAFVL
+534 LNSPHKVIAIACVL
-548 FLTAVWPWSEIGSEF
+548 LLTSVWPWLETGSEF

-575 PTTLPGVSIGK
+575 PTTLPGISIGK

-632 KPKEEWREG
+632 KPKEQWREG

-688 GPELKNVETISQQ
+688 GAELNNVEAISQQ

-708 IDGTASVIA
+708 IEGTASVIA
-717 ERISNGRYI
+717 ERISKGRYI

-737 QLFNIADL
+737 QLFNVGDL

-755 MNITETV
+755 VNITETV
-762 EGRERYPVNIRYP
+762 EGRERYPVNVRYP
-775 YDIRNSIS
+775 YDLRNSLS

-802 FVDIKY
+802 FAEIEY
-808 SDGPAMIKSENGRL
+808 TDGPAMIKSENGRL
-822 SVYVYIDINDRD
+822 SVYVYIDIVDRD
-834 LGAYVNELKS
+834 LGAYVRDLKTA
-844 VINQEIKLPTGYSLS
+844 INREVNMPPGYSLS

-870 KEKLIF
+870 KNKLVY

-882 IIIFA
+882 IIIFV
-887 LLYLSFKNIMEP
+887 LLYLSFKNVMEP

-909 LLGGVWLLY
+909 LLGGIWLIY
-918 FYGVNLSVAVA
+918 FYGVNLSLAVA

-938 AIEFSIV
+938 AIEFGIV

-950 NEAIRKN
+950 NEAINKS

-997 EGVGL
+997 DGAGL

-1025 LLPALFYIYKKRSI
+1025 LLPVLFYFYKRK
-1039 PK
+1039 PG

>member
-1 MIKLIIRWSIENRP
+1 
-15 LILLMSLIL
+15 MSLIL
-24 AAWGIRSLGSIP
+24 TVWGLRSIGSIP

-46 QVIIKTSYPGQ
+46 QVIIKTSFPGQ

-80 TTVRG
+80 ITVRG

-135 GVGWVYEYALVDK
+135 GVGWVYEYALIDK

-163 FLKYELESVPG
+163 FLKYELESIPG

-200 LVTLSSVVN
+200 LVTLSSVIK
-209 ALQKGN
+209 ALKNGN
-215 QEAGASVI
+215 QESGASVL

-258 VFLRD
+258 VFMRD

-305 VENRIKELK
+305 VEQRIEELK

-333 QQSIDSLSNKLI
+333 QQSIESLSKKLI
-345 EEILIVILVCFL
+345 EEIIIVILVCVL
-357 FLMHIRSSLIIAI
+357 FLMHVRSSLVIAI

-417 KHLEINNANNDS
+417 KHIEINNSAVN
-429 YIDKAENRIKIITD
+429 KVEQRIKIITD

-478 PLVYTKTYAM
+478 PLAYTKTYAM

-507 RGNIKDEYANP
+507 RGNIKDEFSNP
-518 VNRWFSS
+518 LNRWFSS
-525 VYQPYIIRA
+525 IYQPYITRA
-534 LNSPVKVILIAFVL
+534 LNSPVKVILMAFVL
-548 FLTAVWPWSEIGSEF
+548 FLTSAWPWSEIGSEF
-563 MPELNEGDLLYM
+563 MPQLNEGDLLYM
-575 PTTLPGVSIGK
+575 PTTLPGISIGK

-632 KPKEEWREG
+632 KPKEQWREG

-674 LATGVKTPVGIRVT
+674 LATGVKTPVGIRVS
-688 GPELKNVETISQQ
+688 GPELKKVEKISQQ

-737 QLFNIADL
+737 QLFNVGDL

-755 MNITETV
+755 MNITETL
-762 EGRERYPVNIRYP
+762 EGRERYPINIRYP

-802 FVDIKY
+802 FADIQY

-822 SVYVYIDINDRD
+822 SVYVYIDIANRD
-834 LGAYVNELKS
+834 LGAYVNDLKLL
-844 VINQEIKLPTGYSLS
+844 INQKIKLPSGYSLS
-859 WAGEFEYYERV
+859 WAGEFEYFERV
-870 KEKLIF
+870 KEKLLY

-882 IIIFA
+882 IIIFV

-899 LLVMLSVPFA
+899 LLIMLSVPFA

-918 FYGVNLSVAVA
+918 FYGLNLSVAVA
-929 IGFIALAGV
+929 IGFIALTGV

-950 NEAIRKN
+950 NEAIKKT

-997 EGVGL
+997 EGSGL
-1002 EVMRPIAIPM
+1002 EVMRPIAVPM

-1025 LLPALFYIYKKRSI
+1025 LLPVLFYLYKKNSLFR
-1039 PK
+1039 KL

>member
-1 MIKLIIRWSIENRP
+1 MINSIIRWSIENRP

-24 AAWGIRSLGSIP
+24 AAWGIRSIGSIP

-109 RVSEYLNEVEKTLPD
+109 RVSEYLNEVEKTLPEN
-124 GAKTSLGPDAS
+124 AKTSLGPDAS
-135 GVGWVYEYALVDK
+135 GVGWIYEYALIDK
-148 TGQHDLSELRSIQDW
+148 TGQHDLGELRSIQDW
-163 FLKYELESVPG
+163 FLKYELESIPG

-200 LVTLSSVVN
+200 LVTLSSVIDS
-209 ALQKGN
+209 LKKGN
-215 QEAGASVI
+215 QESGASVI

-280 DGKGEVVGGI
+280 NGKGEVVGGI
-290 VIMRWQENALETIRL
+290 VIMRWQENALDTIRL
-305 VENRIKELK
+305 VEERIEELK
-314 LALPQ
+314 LSLPQ
-319 GVELIETYNRADLI
+319 GVELIETYNRANLI
-333 QQSIDSLSNKLI
+333 QQSIESLTNKLI
-345 EEILIVILVCFL
+345 EEIIVVILVCVL
-357 FLMHIRSSLIIAI
+357 FLMHIRSSLVIAI
-370 SLPVGILSA
+370 SLPIGILSA

-417 KHLEINNANNDS
+417 KHLELNNNAES
-429 YIDKAENRIKIITD
+429 RVKIITD

-478 PLVYTKTYAM
+478 PLAYTKTYAM

-507 RGNIKDEYANP
+507 HGKIKDEYANP
-518 VNRWFSS
+518 VNRWFAR
-525 VYQPYIIRA
+525 VYQPYITRA
-534 LNSPVKVILIAFVL
+534 LNSPVKVIVIAFVL
-548 FLTAVWPWSEIGSEF
+548 FSTSVWPWSKIGSEF

-575 PTTLPGVSIGK
+575 PTTLPGISIGK

-668 EARIDM
+668 QARIDM

-688 GPELKNVETISQQ
+688 GTELESVEKIAQQ
-701 IESLAKS
+701 IETLTKS

-726 DITIDRYNAGQ
+726 DITIDRFNAGQ
-737 QLFNIADL
+737 QLFNVGDL
-745 QQIISTAVGG
+745 QKIISTAVGG
-755 MNITETV
+755 MNIIETV

-788 PIVTKHG
+788 PVVTKHG

-802 FVDIKY
+802 FVDIEY
-808 SDGPAMIKSENGRL
+808 TDGPAMIKSENGRL
-822 SVYVYIDINDRD
+822 SAYVYIDINDRD

-844 VINQEIKLPTGYSLS
+844 VINSKVALPAGYSLS

-870 KEKLIF
+870 KEKLIY

-882 IIIFA
+882 IIIFV
-887 LLYLSFKNIMEP
+887 LLYLSFKNIIEP
-899 LLVMLSVPFA
+899 LLIMLSVPFA

-950 NEAIRKN
+950 NEAIKKN

-997 EGVGL
+997 EGTGL

-1025 LLPALFYIYKKRSI
+1025 LLPVLFYFYKKK
-1039 PK
+1039 P

>member
-15 LILLMSLIL
+15 LILLMSVIL
-24 AAWGIRSLGSIP
+24 AVWGIRSLGSIP

-135 GVGWVYEYALVDK
+135 GVGWVYEYALIDK
-148 TGQHDLSELRSIQDW
+148 TGKHDLSELRSIQDW

-189 IVIDPNVLLRE
+189 IVIDPNVLHRE
-200 LVTLSSVVN
+200 LVTLPSVVK
-209 ALQKGN
+209 ALNKGN
-215 QEAGASVI
+215 QESGASVL

-244 GNVGPLGVNSVGDA
+244 GNVGPLGVNAVGEA
-258 VFLRD
+258 VFIRD

-305 VENRIKELK
+305 VEQRIEELK

-319 GVELIETYNRADLI
+319 GVELIETYNRANLI
-333 QQSIDSLSNKLI
+333 QRSIDSLSNKLI
-345 EEILIVILVCFL
+345 EEIIIVILVCVL
-357 FLMHIRSSLIIAI
+357 FLMHFRSSLVIAI

-384 YQGINANIM
+384 VQGINANIM

-417 KHLEINNANNDS
+417 KHLEINNSTHNN
-429 YIDKAENRIKIITD
+429 KAENRVKIITD

-478 PLVYTKTYAM
+478 PLAFTKTYAM

-507 RGNIKDEYANP
+507 RGNIKDEFSNP

-525 VYQPYIIRA
+525 VYQPYITRA
-534 LNSPVKVILIAFVL
+534 LNSPVKVIFIAFVL
-548 FLTAVWPWSEIGSEF
+548 FLTSVWPWSEIGSEF

-575 PTTLPGVSIGK
+575 PTTLPGISIGK

-674 LATGVKTPVGIRVT
+674 LATGVKTPVGIRVS
-688 GPELKNVETISQQ
+688 GPELKNVERISQQ

-737 QLFNIADL
+737 QLFNIGDL

-802 FVDIKY
+802 FADIKY

-834 LGAYVNELKS
+834 LGAYVNELKA

-859 WAGEFEYYERV
+859 WAGEFEYFERV
-870 KEKLIF
+870 KEKLIY

-882 IIIFA
+882 IIIFV

-899 LLVMLSVPFA
+899 LLIMLSVPFA
-909 LLGGVWLLY
+909 LLGGIWLLY
-918 FYGVNLSVAVA
+918 FYGLNLSVAVA
-929 IGFIALAGV
+929 IGFIALIGV

-950 NEAIRKN
+950 NEAIKKS
-957 APQTNEEL
+957 APVTNEEL

-997 EGVGL
+997 EGTGL

-1025 LLPALFYIYKKRSI
+1025 LVPVLFYFYKKK
-1039 PK
+1039 PD

>member
-15 LILLMSLIL
+15 LILLLSLVL
-24 AAWGIRSLGSIP
+24 AAWGIRSITSIP

-109 RVSEYLNEVEKTLPD
+109 RVSEYLNEVERSLPE

-135 GVGWVYEYALVDK
+135 GVGWVYEYALVDR

-163 FLKYELESVPG
+163 FLKYELESIPG

-200 LVTLSSVVN
+200 LVTLSSVIN
-209 ALQKGN
+209 ALKKGN
-215 QEAGASVI
+215 QESGASVI
-223 ELSEAEYMIRVHGY
+223 EISEAEYMIRVHGY
-237 LSSKEDI
+237 LTSKEDI

-263 IAEIR
+263 IADIR

-290 VIMRWQENALETIRL
+290 VIMRWEENALDTIRL
-305 VENRIKELK
+305 VEDRIEELK
-314 LALPQ
+314 RALPQ
-319 GVELIETYNRADLI
+319 GVELVETYNRADLI
-333 QQSIDSLSNKLI
+333 QQSIESLSNKLI
-345 EEILIVILVCFL
+345 EEIIVVILVCFV
-357 FLMHIRSSLIIAI
+357 FLMHIRSSLVIAI

-417 KHLEINNANNDS
+417 KHLELNNNADINKS
-429 YIDKAENRIKIITD
+429 ERIKTITE
-443 ACVEVGPPL
+443 ACIEVGPPL

-478 PLVYTKTYAM
+478 PLAYTKTYAM

-507 RGNIKDEYANP
+507 HGKIMNEYDNP
-518 VNRWFSS
+518 VNRWFAS
-525 VYQPYIIRA
+525 VYQPYITRA
-534 LNSPVKVILIAFVL
+534 LNAPLKVIVLACVL
-548 FLTAVWPWSEIGSEF
+548 FLSSAWPWSEIGSEF

-575 PTTLPGVSIGK
+575 PTTLPGISIGK

-632 KPKEEWREG
+632 KPKQEWREG
-641 MTIKKIK
+641 MTIAKIK

-688 GPELKNVETISQQ
+688 GAELKDVEKIAQQ
-701 IESLAKS
+701 IETLARS

-726 DITIDRYNAGQ
+726 DITIDRFNAGQ
-737 QLFNIADL
+737 QLFNVGDL

-762 EGRERYPVNIRYP
+762 EGRERYPINIRYP

-788 PIVTKHG
+788 PVVTKHG

-802 FVDIKY
+802 FAEIKY
-808 SDGPAMIKSENGRL
+808 TDGPAMIKSENGRL

-844 VINQEIKLPTGYSLS
+844 VINDEVILPIGYSLA

-870 KEKLIF
+870 KEKLIY
-876 IIPLTL
+876 IIPVTL
-882 IIIFA
+882 IIIFV

-909 LLGGVWLLY
+909 LLGGFWLLY
-918 FYGVNLSVAVA
+918 FYGINLSVAVA
-929 IGFIALAGV
+929 IGFIALTGV

-950 NEAIRKN
+950 NEAIKKSVPKN
-957 APQTNEEL
+957 NEEL
-965 RQAVLQGALRRVRP
+965 RHAVLQGALRRVRP

-997 EGVGL
+997 DGVGL

-1025 LLPALFYIYKKRSI
+1025 LLPVLFYLYKKK
-1039 PK
+1039 PD

>member
-1 MIKLIIRWSIENRP
+1 MIKTIIRWSIENRP
-15 LILLMSLIL
+15 MILLISLIL
-24 AAWGIRSLGSIP
+24 AVWGVRSISSIP

-57 APQIIEDQVTYPITT
+57 SPQIIEDQITYPVTT
-72 TMLTVPGA
+72 AMLGVPGA

-109 RVSEYLNEVEKTLPD
+109 RVSEYLNEIEKTLPER
-124 GAKTSLGPDAS
+124 AKVSLGPDAS
-135 GVGWVYEYALVDK
+135 GVGWVYEYALIDK
-148 TGQHDLSELRSIQDW
+148 TGKHDLSELRSIQDW
-163 FLKYELESVPG
+163 FLKYELEPLPG

-189 IVIDPNVLLRE
+189 IILDPNVLHNE

-209 ALQKGN
+209 ALHNGN

-223 ELSEAEYMIRVHGY
+223 EMSEAEYMIRVHGY
-237 LSSKEDI
+237 LSGKEELARL
-244 GNVGPLGVNSVGDA
+244 GPLGVNSVGDA
-258 VFLRD
+258 VFLGNV
-263 IAEIR
+263 AEIR

-290 VIMRWQENALETIRL
+290 VIMRWKENALDTIRL
-305 VENRIKELK
+305 VQDRIEQLRS
-314 LALPQ
+314 ALPE

-333 QQSIDSLSNKLI
+333 HQSIKSLSKRLI
-345 EEILIVILVCFL
+345 EEIIIVILVCAL
-357 FLMHIRSSLIIAI
+357 FLLHIRSSLVVAI
-370 SLPVGILSA
+370 SLPIGILTA
-379 FIVMK
+379 FIVIK
-384 YQGINANIM
+384 HQGINANIM

-417 KHLEINNANNDS
+417 KQLELNHG
-429 YIDKAENRIKIITD
+429 KEVNRIQIITD
-443 ACVEVGPPL
+443 ACIEVGPPL
-452 FYSLIIITLSFLP
+452 FYSLIIIALSFLP

-471 QEGRMFS
+471 QEGRLFI
-478 PLVYTKTYAM
+478 PLAYTKTYAM

-507 RGNIKDEYANP
+507 RGNIKNEDANP
-518 VNRWFSS
+518 INRWLAR
-525 VYQPYIIRA
+525 VYEPYITFA
-534 LNSPVKVILIAFVL
+534 LHSPLKTLVIASVL
-548 FLTAVWPWSEIGSEF
+548 LLSTAWPWSETGSEF

-575 PTTLPGVSIGK
+575 PTTLPSISIGK

-627 TTIQL
+627 TTIRL
-632 KPKEEWREG
+632 KPKNEWREG
-641 MTIKKIK
+641 MNIEKIK
-648 AELDARVNV
+648 AELDEKVKV

-668 EARIDM
+668 GARIDM
-674 LATGVKTPVGIRVT
+674 LATGVKTPVGIKVS
-688 GPELKNVETISQQ
+688 GKTIEGIENISLQ
-701 IESLAKS
+701 IEKLAKT

-717 ERISNGRYI
+717 ERTSNGRYI

-755 MNITETV
+755 INITETV
-762 EGRERYPVNIRYP
+762 EGRERYPVNVRYP
-775 YDIRNSIS
+775 HDMRNSVS

-802 FVDIKY
+802 LADIKIV
-808 SDGPAMIKSENGRL
+808 DGPAMIKSENGRL
-822 SVYVYIDINDRD
+822 SSYVYIDIRDRD
-834 LGAYVNELKS
+834 MGTYVEELKS
-844 VINQEIKLPTGYSLS
+844 LLDHAIKLPAGYSLT
-859 WAGEFEYYERV
+859 WAGKLQYYERA
-870 KEKLIF
+870 KEKLF
-876 IIPLTL
+876 YIIPLVL
-882 IIIFA
+882 VIIFI
-887 LLYLSFKNIMEP
+887 LLFLSFKNIIEP
-899 LLVMLSVPFA
+899 LLVMMSVPFA

-918 FYGVNLSVAVA
+918 FYGINLSVAVA

-938 AIEFSIV
+938 ATEFGIV

-950 NEAIRKN
+950 NEAIKRNK
-957 APQTNEEL
+957 PQTRETL
-965 RQAVLQGALRRVRP
+965 RQAVLEGALKRVRP
-979 KTMTVAIIIGGL
+979 KTMTVAVIIGGL
-991 LPILLG
+991 LPILLSDG
-997 EGVGL
+997 IGL
-1002 EVMRPIAIPM
+1002 EVMRPIAVPM
-1012 VGGMFTAPLVSMF
+1012 VGGMVTAPLVSMF
-1025 LLPALFYIYKKRSI
+1025 LLPVLFYIYKK
-1039 PK
+1039 KAMGFNADL

>member
-1 MIKLIIRWSIENRP
+1 
-15 LILLMSLIL
+15 MSLIL
-24 AAWGIRSLGSIP
+24 AAWGVRSLGSIP

-124 GAKTSLGPDAS
+124 GARTSLGPDAT
-135 GVGWVYEYALVDK
+135 GVGWVYEYALIDK
-148 TGQHDLSELRSIQDW
+148 SGQHDLSELRSIQDW

-200 LVTLSSVVN
+200 LVTLSSVIN

-258 VFLRD
+258 VFIRD

-290 VIMRWQENALETIRL
+290 VIMRWQENALDTIRL
-305 VENRIKELK
+305 VEDRIEELK

-333 QQSIDSLSNKLI
+333 ERSIESLSHKLI
-345 EEILIVILVCFL
+345 EEIIIVILVCVL
-357 FLMHIRSSLIIAI
+357 FLMHLRSSLVVAI

-417 KHLEINNANNDS
+417 KHLEINKTNHDA
-429 YIDKAENRIKIITD
+429 AESRIKIITE

-478 PLVYTKTYAM
+478 PLAYTKTYAM

-507 RGNIKDEYANP
+507 RGKIMDEYANP
-518 VNRWFSS
+518 INRWFASI
-525 VYQPYIIRA
+525 YQPYITRA
-534 LNSPVKVILIAFVL
+534 LNAPLKVIVFAFVL
-548 FLTAVWPWSEIGSEF
+548 FLTSVWPWSEIGSEF

-575 PTTLPGVSIGK
+575 PTTLPGISIGK

-632 KPKEEWREG
+632 KPKAEWREG

-648 AELDARVNV
+648 AELDARVQV

-688 GPELKNVETISQQ
+688 GAELKNVEAIAQQ
-701 IESLAKS
+701 IETLAKS

-726 DITIDRYNAGQ
+726 DITIDRFNAGQ
-737 QLFNIADL
+737 QLFNVGDL

-775 YDIRNSIS
+775 YDIRNSLS
-783 KLRDL
+783 KIRDL
-788 PIVTKHG
+788 PVVTKHG
-795 DLLPLSE
+795 DLIPLSE
-802 FVDIKY
+802 FVDIEY
-808 SDGPAMIKSENGRL
+808 TDGPAMIKSENGRL
-822 SVYVYIDINDRD
+822 SVYVYIDIVDRD
-834 LGAYVNELKS
+834 LGTYVNELKS
-844 VINQEIKLPTGYSLS
+844 VINREVLLPTGYSLS

-870 KEKLIF
+870 KEKLIY

-882 IIIFA
+882 IIIFV

-938 AIEFSIV
+938 AIEFGIV

-950 NEAIRKN
+950 NEAIKKST
-957 APQTNEEL
+957 PQTNEEL
-965 RQAVLQGALRRVRP
+965 KQAVLQGALRRVRP

-997 EGVGL
+997 EGTGL

-1025 LLPALFYIYKKRSI
+1025 LLPVLFYFYKKK
-1039 PK
+1039 PD

>member
-109 RVSEYLNEVEKTLPD
+109 RVSEYLNEVERTLPG

-148 TGQHDLSELRSIQDW
+148 TGKHDLSELRSIQDW

-189 IVIDPNVLLRE
+189 IIIDPNVLVRE

-209 ALQKGN
+209 ALKKGN
-215 QEAGASVI
+215 QESGASVI

-290 VIMRWQENALETIRL
+290 VVMRWQENALDTIRL
-305 VENRIKELK
+305 VEDRIEELK
-314 LALPQ
+314 QALPP
-319 GVELIETYNRADLI
+319 GVELIETYNRANLI
-333 QQSIDSLSNKLI
+333 QQSIESLSNKLI
-345 EEILIVILVCFL
+345 EEIIIVILVCIL
-357 FLMHIRSSLIIAI
+357 FLMHIRSSLVIAI

-417 KHLEINNANNDS
+417 KHLEFNNNASNKVES
-429 YIDKAENRIKIITD
+429 RIQIITD

-478 PLVYTKTYAM
+478 PLAYTKTYAM
-488 AAAAGLSITLV
+488 AAAAALSITLV

-507 RGNIKDEYANP
+507 RGKIMDEYANP

-525 VYQPYIIRA
+525 AYQPYINRA
-534 LNSPVKVILIAFVL
+534 LNSPYKVIVIAMVL
-548 FLTAVWPWSEIGSEF
+548 FLTSVWPWSEIGSEF

-575 PTTLPGVSIGK
+575 PTTLPGISIGK

-688 GPELKNVETISQQ
+688 GAELKNVEKIAQQ
-701 IESLAKS
+701 IETLAKS

-726 DITIDRYNAGQ
+726 DITIDRFNAGQ
-737 QLFNIADL
+737 QLFNVGDL

-788 PIVTKHG
+788 PVVTKHG

-802 FVDIKY
+802 FADIKY

-844 VINQEIKLPTGYSLS
+844 VINTEIVLPTGYSLA
-859 WAGEFEYYERV
+859 WAGEFEYFERV
-870 KEKLIF
+870 KEKLLY
-876 IIPLTL
+876 IIPVTL
-882 IIIFA
+882 IIIFV

-918 FYGVNLSVAVA
+918 FYGINLSVAVA

-950 NEAIRKN
+950 NEAIKK
-957 APQTNEEL
+957 AEPQTNEEL
-965 RQAVLQGALRRVRP
+965 KQAVLQGALRRVRP

-997 EGVGL
+997 EGTGL

-1025 LLPALFYIYKKRSI
+1025 LLPVLFYFYKK
-1039 PK
+1039 KHD

>member
-1 MIKLIIRWSIENRP
+1 
-15 LILLMSLIL
+15 MSLIL
-24 AAWGIRSLGSIP
+24 AVWGIRSVGNIP

-72 TMLTVPGA
+72 GMLTVPGA

-109 RVSEYLNEVEKTLPD
+109 RVAEYLVEAEKNLPA
-124 GAKTSLGPDAS
+124 GAKASLGPDAS
-135 GVGWVYEYALVDK
+135 GVGWIYEYALVDS
-148 TGQHDLSELRSIQDW
+148 TGQHDPGELRALQDW

-174 VAEIASLGGM
+174 VAEVASLGGM

-189 IVIDPNVLLRE
+189 VVIDPNVLQKE
-200 LVTLSSVVN
+200 LVTLASVVN
-209 ALQKGN
+209 ALRNGN
-215 QEAGASVI
+215 QESGASVI

-237 LSSKEDI
+237 LSSIEDI
-244 GNVGPLGVNSVGDA
+244 GDVGPLGINSVGEA

-263 IAEIR
+263 IAQIR
-268 EGPAPRRGVAEL
+268 TGPAPRRGVAEL

-290 VIMRWQENALETIRL
+290 VIMRWQENALDTIRL
-305 VENRIKELK
+305 VEKRIEELK
-314 LALPQ
+314 QALPE

-333 QQSIDSLSNKLI
+333 ERSIKSLSSKLI
-345 EEILIVILVCFL
+345 EEIIVVILVCVL
-357 FLMHIRSSLIIAI
+357 FLMHIRSSLVVAI
-370 SLPVGILSA
+370 SLPLGILSA
-379 FIVMK
+379 FIIMK

-408 SIVMIENIH
+408 TIVMIENIH
-417 KHLEINNANNDS
+417 KHLERNHTSNNTVES
-429 YIDKAENRIKIITD
+429 RIKVITD

-452 FYSLIIITLSFLP
+452 FYSLVIITLSFLP

-478 PLVYTKTYAM
+478 PLAFTKTYAM
-488 AAAAGLSITLV
+488 ASAAALSITLV

-507 RGNIKDEYANP
+507 RGTIKAEYANP
-518 VNRWFSS
+518 VNRWFASA
-525 VYQPYIIRA
+525 YQPFIIRA
-534 LNSPVKVILIAFVL
+534 LNSPHKVIAIACVL
-548 FLTAVWPWSEIGSEF
+548 LLTSVWPWLETGSEF

-575 PTTLPGVSIGK
+575 PTTLPGISIGK

-632 KPKEEWREG
+632 KPKEQWREG

-688 GPELKNVETISQQ
+688 GEELKTVEAISQQ

-708 IDGTASVIA
+708 IEGTASVIA
-717 ERISNGRYI
+717 ERISKGRYI

-737 QLFNIADL
+737 QLFNVGDL

-755 MNITETV
+755 VNITETV
-762 EGRERYPVNIRYP
+762 EGRERYPVNVRYP
-775 YDIRNSIS
+775 YDLRNSLS

-802 FVDIKY
+802 LADIEY
-808 SDGPAMIKSENGRL
+808 TDGPAMIKSVNGRL
-822 SVYVYIDINDRD
+822 SVYVYIDIVDRD
-834 LGAYVNELKS
+834 LGAYVRELKS
-844 VINQEIKLPTGYSLS
+844 ALNSEVILPAGYSLS

-870 KEKLIF
+870 RKKLIY

-882 IIIFA
+882 IIIFV
-887 LLYLSFKNIMEP
+887 LLYLSFKNIIEP

-909 LLGGVWLLY
+909 LLGGIWLLY
-918 FYGVNLSVAVA
+918 FYGVNLSLAVA

-938 AIEFSIV
+938 AIEFGIV

-950 NEAIRKN
+950 NEAINKS

-997 EGVGL
+997 DGAGL

-1025 LLPALFYIYKKRSI
+1025 LLPVLFYFYKKK
-1039 PK
+1039 PG

>member
-1 MIKLIIRWSIENRP
+1 
-15 LILLMSLIL
+15 
-24 AAWGIRSLGSIP
+24 
-36 LDAIPDLSDT
+36 
-46 QVIIKTSYPGQ
+46 
-57 APQIIEDQVTYPITT
+57 
-72 TMLTVPGA
+72 
-80 TTVRG
+80 
-85 YSFFGDSYV
+85 
-94 YVLFDEDVDPYWARS
+94 
-109 RVSEYLNEVEKTLPD
+109 
-124 GAKTSLGPDAS
+124 
-135 GVGWVYEYALVDK
+135 
-148 TGQHDLSELRSIQDW
+148 
-163 FLKYELESVPG
+163 
-174 VAEIASLGGM
+174 VAEIASIGGM

-189 IVIDPNVLLRE
+189 VVVDPNVLQRE
-200 LVTLSSVVN
+200 LVTLPSVIN
-209 ALQKGN
+209 ALRKGN
-215 QEAGASVI
+215 QESGASVI

-244 GNVGPLGVNSVGDA
+244 ESVGPLGVNTLGEG

-263 IAEIR
+263 VAEVR

-290 VIMRWQENALETIRL
+290 VIMRWQENALDTIRR
-305 VENRIKELK
+305 VEQRIEELK
-314 LALPQ
+314 QALPQ
-319 GVELIETYNRADLI
+319 GVELIETYNRASLI
-333 QQSIDSLSNKLI
+333 QRSIESLSDKLI
-345 EEILIVILVCFL
+345 EEIIVVILVCVL
-357 FLMHIRSSLIIAI
+357 FLMHIRSSLVIAI
-370 SLPVGILSA
+370 SLPVGILCA

-417 KHLEINNANNDS
+417 KHLEVNNSGIN
-429 YIDKAENRIKIITD
+429 KAENRIKIIGD

-478 PLVYTKTYAM
+478 PLAFTKTYAM

-507 RGNIKDEYANP
+507 RGNIKGEFSNP

-525 VYQPYIIRA
+525 VYQPYITRA
-534 LNSPVKVILIAFVL
+534 LNSPLKVVLLALI
-548 FLTAVWPWSEIGSEF
+548 FLLTSVWPWSEIGSEF
-563 MPELNEGDLLYM
+563 MPQLNEGDLLYM

-641 MTIKKIK
+641 MTIEKIK
-648 AELDARVNV
+648 AELDEKVNV

-688 GPELKNVETISQQ
+688 GEELEKVEKIAQQ
-701 IESLAKS
+701 IEALAKS
-708 IDGTASVIA
+708 IDGSRSVIA

-726 DITIDRYNAGQ
+726 NITIDRFNAGQ
-737 QLFNIADL
+737 QLFNVGDL
-745 QQIISTAVGG
+745 QQIISSAVGG
-755 MNITETV
+755 MNITETI
-762 EGRERYPVNIRYP
+762 EGRERYPVNVRYP
-775 YDIRNSIS
+775 YDLRNSVS

-788 PIVTKHG
+788 PIVTLHS
-795 DLLPLSE
+795 DLIPLSE
-802 FVDIKY
+802 FVDIEY
-808 SDGPAMIKSENGRL
+808 ADGPAMIKSENGRL
-822 SVYVYIDINDRD
+822 SVYVYIDIKDRD

-844 VINQEIKLPTGYSLS
+844 IINDKVVLPSGYSLS
-859 WAGEFEYYERV
+859 WAGEFEYFERV
-870 KEKLIF
+870 KEKLIY

-882 IIIFA
+882 IIIFV
-887 LLYLSFKNIMEP
+887 LLYLSFKNIIEP

-909 LLGGVWLLY
+909 LSGGIWLLY
-918 FYGVNLSVAVA
+918 FYGINLSVAVA

-938 AIEFSIV
+938 AIEFGIV

-950 NEAIRKN
+950 NEAIKQHE
-957 APQTNEEL
+957 PQTNEEL

-997 EGVGL
+997 EGTGL

-1025 LLPALFYIYKKRSI
+1025 LLPVLFYFYKRSY
-1039 PK
+1039 

>member
-24 AAWGIRSLGSIP
+24 AAWGIRSIGSIP

-109 RVSEYLNEVEKTLPD
+109 RVSEYLNEVEKTLPE

-135 GVGWVYEYALVDK
+135 GVGWVYEYALIDR

-163 FLKYELESVPG
+163 FLKYELESIPG

-189 IVIDPNVLLRE
+189 VVIDPNVLLRE
-200 LVTLSSVVN
+200 LVTLSSVIK
-209 ALQKGN
+209 ALKEGN
-215 QEAGASVI
+215 QESGASVI
-223 ELSEAEYMIRVHGY
+223 EISEAEYMIRVHGY
-237 LSSKEDI
+237 LTSKEDI
-244 GNVGPLGVNSVGDA
+244 GKVGPLGVNSVGEA

-280 DGKGEVVGGI
+280 DGRGEVVGGI

-305 VENRIKELK
+305 VEDRIEELK
-314 LALPQ
+314 LALPE
-319 GVELIETYNRADLI
+319 GVELIETYNRANLI
-333 QQSIDSLSNKLI
+333 QRSIDSLSKKLI
-345 EEILIVILVCFL
+345 EEIIVVILVCL
-357 FLMHIRSSLIIAI
+357 VFLMHIRSSLVIAI

-417 KHLEINNANNDS
+417 KHLELNKNNYNNG
-429 YIDKAENRIKIITD
+429 EGRIKIITD

-478 PLVYTKTYAM
+478 PLAFTKTYAM

-518 VNRWFSS
+518 VNRWFAG
-525 VYQPYIIRA
+525 VYKPYIHRA
-534 LNSPVKVILIAFVL
+534 LNAPVKVIVLAFVL
-548 FLTAVWPWSEIGSEF
+548 LLTSVWPWSEIGSEF

-575 PTTLPGVSIGK
+575 PTTLPGISIGK

-596 LILTVPEVKQVFGK
+596 LILTLPEVKQVFGK

-632 KPKEEWREG
+632 KPEEQWRDG
-641 MTIKKIK
+641 MTIEKIK
-648 AELDARVNV
+648 AELDERVNV

-688 GPELKNVETISQQ
+688 GAELKNIEKIARQ
-701 IESLAKS
+701 IETLAKS

-726 DITIDRYNAGQ
+726 DITIDLYNAGQ
-737 QLFNIADL
+737 QLFNVAEL

-762 EGRERYPVNIRYP
+762 EGRERYPINIRYP
-775 YDIRNSIS
+775 YDIRNSLS

-788 PIVTKHG
+788 PVVTKHG
-795 DLLPLSE
+795 DLIPLSE

-822 SVYVYIDINDRD
+822 SVYVYIDIKNRD
-834 LGAYVNELKS
+834 LGAYVDELKT
-844 VINQEIKLPTGYSLS
+844 VINNEVILPTGYSLA

-870 KEKLIF
+870 KEKLIY
-876 IIPLTL
+876 IIPVTL
-882 IIIFA
+882 IIIFV
-887 LLYLSFKNIMEP
+887 LLYLSFKNITEP
-899 LLVMLSVPFA
+899 LLIMLSMPFA

-918 FYGVNLSVAVA
+918 FYGINLSVAVA

-950 NEAIRKN
+950 NQAIKKN

-997 EGVGL
+997 EGTGL
-1002 EVMRPIAIPM
+1002 EVMRPIAVPM

-1025 LLPALFYIYKKRSI
+1025 LLPVLFYFYKKK
-1039 PK
+1039 PD

>member
-24 AAWGIRSLGSIP
+24 AVWGIRSLGSIP

-57 APQIIEDQVTYPITT
+57 APQIIEDQVTYPITS

-94 YVLFDEDVDPYWARS
+94 YVLFDEDVEPYWARS
-109 RVSEYLNEVEKTLPD
+109 RVSEYLDEVEKTLPD
-124 GAKTSLGPDAS
+124 GAKTALGPDAS

-189 IVIDPNVLLRE
+189 IIIDPNVLLRE
-200 LVTLSSVVN
+200 LVTLSSVIT
-209 ALQKGN
+209 ALKNGN
-215 QEAGASVI
+215 QESGASVI
-223 ELSEAEYMIRVHGY
+223 EISEAEYMIRVHGY

-244 GNVGPLGVNSVGDA
+244 GNVGPLGVNAIGEA

-290 VIMRWQENALETIRL
+290 VIMRWQENALDTIRL
-305 VENRIKELK
+305 VEERIEELK

-319 GVELIETYNRADLI
+319 GVELIETYNRANLI
-333 QQSIDSLSNKLI
+333 QQSIESLTDKLI
-345 EEILIVILVCFL
+345 EEIIIVVLVCVL
-357 FLMHIRSSLIIAI
+357 FLMHIRSSLVIAI
-370 SLPVGILSA
+370 SLPIGILSA

-393 SLGGIAIAIGAMLDA
+393 SLGGIAIAIGAMVDA

-417 KHLEINNANNDS
+417 KHLEFNNNAN
-429 YIDKAENRIKIITD
+429 IDKSGSRIKIITD

-478 PLVYTKTYAM
+478 PLAFTKTYAM

-507 RGNIKDEYANP
+507 RGKIKDEYASP
-518 VNRWFSS
+518 VNRWFASA
-525 VYQPYIIRA
+525 YQPYIIRA
-534 LNSPVKVILIAFVL
+534 LNSPFKVIAIAFIL
-548 FLTAVWPWSEIGSEF
+548 LLTSVWPWSEIGSEF

-575 PTTLPGVSIGK
+575 PTTLPGISIGK

-632 KPKEEWREG
+632 KPKEEWRDG

-688 GPELKNVETISQQ
+688 GTELENIEKIAQQ
-701 IESLAKS
+701 IETLAKS

-717 ERISNGRYI
+717 ERISKGRYI
-726 DITIDRYNAGQ
+726 DITIDRFNAGQ
-737 QLFNIADL
+737 QLFNVGDL
-745 QQIISTAVGG
+745 QEIISTAVGG
-755 MNITETV
+755 VNITETV

-788 PIVTKHG
+788 PVVTKHG

-802 FVDIKY
+802 LVDIKY

-822 SVYVYIDINDRD
+822 SVYVYIDIKNRD

-844 VINQEIKLPTGYSLS
+844 VINHKVILPVGYSLS

-870 KEKLIF
+870 KEKLIY

-882 IIIFA
+882 IIIFV
-887 LLYLSFKNIMEP
+887 LLYLSFKNIIEP
-899 LLVMLSVPFA
+899 LLVMISVPFA

-950 NEAIRKN
+950 KEAIKRN

-965 RQAVLQGALRRVRP
+965 RHAVLQGALRRVRP

-991 LPILLG
+991 LPIMLG
-997 EGVGL
+997 EGTGL

-1025 LLPALFYIYKKRSI
+1025 LLPVLFYFYKKK
-1039 PK
+1039 PD